1 MIKAGEVVFVK
12 ISGEPV
18 FTKRTGLTS
27 PNIPAKDFGHL
38 GNLVEVSRALAGRDG
53 IEYTTDSFFE
63 SELESLDDQQ
73 ARFMSER
80 QKVIDKFGPK
90 AEQSPSQDAGFP
102 IN

>member
-1 MIKAGEVVFVK
+1 MTIKAGEVVFVK
-12 ISGEPV
+12 TTGEAV
-18 FTKRTGLTS
+18 FVLDIVDKFIR
-27 PNIPAKDFGHL
+27 PNNVDVRRPIAGQNGITH
-38 GNLVEVSRALAGRDG
+38 EVN
-53 IEYTTDSFFE
+53 SFRME
-63 SELESLDDQQ
+63 ELESLEDQQ